1 MNRPPPLFPTI
12 VLLVFAVFGLAGQYV
27 MPHDP
32 NAMSLWD
39 AFKPPFWEAEGTFVH
54 PLGTDQMGRDI
65 LSRIIGG
72 ASISMQVGFVVVVVA
87 GSVGAIM
94 ALLAGY
100 LGGWVDTII
109 MRLVDVFLSM
119 PTLLIA
125 IVLAAVLGP
134 SKNNLILVLIVV
146 GWSGYARVLRS
157 EVLRIK
163 KGEFVNLAIVAGASK
178 LRIMLVHIFP
188 NMVNTL
194 IVIATLQLG
203 MVIITEA
210 TLSFIGVGVP
220 PPDPAWGSMLADGR
234 SYITSAWWLAF
245 WPGLA
250 ILLVVM
256 SFNFLGDWLRVHLD
270 PKFRQV

>member
-1 MNRPPPLFPTI
+1 MKRRLPLLPAI
-12 VLLVFAVFGLAGQYV
+12 VLIVFAFFGIAGQYV

-39 AFKPPFWEAEGTFVH
+39 AYKPPFWQAEGTLTY

-65 LSRIIGG
+65 LSRIVGG

-87 GSVGAIM
+87 GSIGAIM

-100 LGGWVDTII
+100 LGGWVDVVI
-109 MRLVDVFLSM
+109 MRVVDVFLSM
-119 PTLLIA
+119 PTMLIA

-146 GWSGYARVLRS
+146 GWSGYTRVLRS

-163 KGEFVNLAIVAGASK
+163 KGEFINLAIVAGSSK
-178 LRIMLVHIFP
+178 LRIMLVHVLP

-194 IVIATLQLG
+194 IVVATLQLG
-203 MVIITEA
+203 LVIITEA

-234 SYITSAWWLAF
+234 AYISSAWWLAF

-256 SFNFLGDWLRVHLD
+256 SFNFLGDWLRMRLD
-270 PKFRQV
+270 PRFRQV